1 MIAEY
6 VEKSKSEGNELLL
19 FKASSSETYIV
30 ETKVALKQLIHSH
43 QDKIL
48 ALLREES
55 RYDALEWKD
64 GASSFQALLALALS
78 KAKEQFNEFK
88 KKALKKALDN
98 NNERDDD
105 DDDGDDSDDND
116 NDNDYLDGEDK
127 DSDKDE
133 TSDDENDNKTS
144 SDDDSESDDDD
155 TGKRKKK
162 RSKHDESA
170 TRTLPLELEVLLEDY
185 YFYCI
190 FYEELLKVCNY

>member
-6 VEKSKSEGNELLL
+6 VEKSKGEGNELLL
-19 FKASSSETYIV
+19 FKASSSEAYIV
-30 ETKVALKQLIHSH
+30 KTKVALKQLIHSH

-48 ALLREES
+48 ALLQEES

-64 GASSFQALLALALS
+64 GGSSFQALLALALS

-105 DDDGDDSDDND
+105 GDDSDDVDDD
-116 NDNDYLDGEDK
+116 NDNDYLDDEEK

-170 TRTLPLELEVLLEDY
+170 TRTLPLLEVLLEDY

-190 FYEELLKVCNY
+190 FYEDLLKVCNY

>member
-6 VEKSKSEGNELLL
+6 VEKSKGEGNELLL
-19 FKASSSETYIV
+19 FKASSSETYIA

-105 DDDGDDSDDND
+105 GDDNDDGDDD
-116 NDNDYLDGEDK
+116 NDNDYLDGEEK

-170 TRTLPLELEVLLEDY
+170 TRTLPLEVLLEDY

>member
-6 VEKSKSEGNELLL
+6 VEKSKGEGNELLL
-19 FKASSSETYIV
+19 FKASSSEAYIV
-30 ETKVALKQLIHSH
+30 KTKVALKQLIHSH

-48 ALLREES
+48 ALLQEES

-64 GASSFQALLALALS
+64 GGSSFQALLALALS

-98 NNERDDD
+98 NNERDDA
-105 DDDGDDSDDND
+105 DDGDDSDDVDDD
-116 NDNDYLDGEDK
+116 NDNDYLDDEEK

-170 TRTLPLELEVLLEDY
+170 TRTLPLEVLLEDY

-190 FYEELLKVCNY
+190 FYEDLLKVCNY